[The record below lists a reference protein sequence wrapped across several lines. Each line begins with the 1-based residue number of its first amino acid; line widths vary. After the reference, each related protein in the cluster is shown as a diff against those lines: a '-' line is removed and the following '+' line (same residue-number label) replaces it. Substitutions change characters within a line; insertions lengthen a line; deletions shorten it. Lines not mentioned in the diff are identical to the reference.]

1 MTHLGLRAADQVA
14 GLPELSWHLSEAL
27 VRARLTL
34 DATKERR
41 SAPSISNIRNQAF
54 AYARDLLRTATFAIR
69 PSLRSGPSADSNIR
83 NQAFAYAR
91 DLLRTAMRVT
101 RSPCLAYRQQ
111 HFVQADR

>member
-54 AYARDLLRTATFAIR
+54 AYARDL
-69 PSLRSGPSADSNIR
+69 
-83 NQAFAYAR
+83 Q
-91 DLLRTAMRVT
+91 RTAMRVT

-111 HFVQADR
+111 HLLQADR